1 MTPLFIIHCPRCS
14 MADTTVHAPA
24 ADDAFI
30 IHCSMADTTVH
41 APAAPVAPWASAY
54 DSGHNSGVE
63 SAAMM
68 ASSPTHGAT
77 RMAAWEIPELTDFFK
92 KMTMTEGDHQAYHN
106 HEWLTGNLVSFIP
119 EVDVPT
125 VEGSTIICFESQLAA
140 GVGLP
145 PSKFLSS
152 IMNYLG
158 CSLVHLNSN
167 AVSALSSFVMLCE
180 CWLGIPLDTSLF

>member
-1 MTPLFIIHCPRCS
+1 
-14 MADTTVHAPA
+14 MANTTVH
-24 ADDAFI
+24 
-30 IHCSMADTTVH
+30 T
-41 APAAPVAPWASAY
+41 PAAPVALSANVD
-54 DSGHNSGVE
+54 DSGHDSGAE
-63 SAAMM
+63 SAAMS
-68 ASSPTHGAT
+68 ASSTRGAT
-77 RMAAWEIPELTDFFK
+77 RMVAGEISELTDFFK
-92 KMTMTEGDHQAYHN
+92 KTTVTEDDRRAYHDCR
-106 HEWLTGNLVSFIP
+106 WLTGNLVSFIP

-180 CWLGIPLDTSLF
+180 CWLGIPPDTSLF